1 MTSIKMQYNKPLNGL
16 FKKMITTC
24 VAAAVVLTSN
34 AVAEFNF
41 SKAPEKLTTYYASA
55 IQPLDA
61 LKSKLTANGFEV
73 LASTEVLDGK
83 TVVTITNAELKA
95 TNSYMATLHILVNTI
110 KNEIRVQ
117 NPSYLGAAY
126 LQSNYSYGQFKV
138 TLSALEA
145 TLGAMNEVD
154 EKTTFSDLPTYRFM
168 FGMPH
173 LEDTITVIE
182 GEKLEDKI
190 TGPKADKYFAYSVKL
205 SNGATLVGHKLRKK
219 TNKFLKKI
227 ESENNAQ
234 LLPYE
239 AMIKDGKVTVLDPKY
254 YLALSL
260 PLLSMTEFMKIATA
274 PDQIV
279 KDIKRAYK

>member
-1 MTSIKMQYNKPLNGL
+1 
-16 FKKMITTC
+16 MITTC
-24 VAAAVVLTSN
+24 VAAAVVLTSS
-34 AVAEFNF
+34 AIAEFSF
-41 SKAPEKLTTYYASA
+41 TQIPEKLTTYYASA
-55 IQPLDA
+55 MQPLDA

-73 LASTEVLDGK
+73 LDSTEVLEGE

-126 LQSNYSYGQFKV
+126 LQSNYSYGQFKA

-145 TLGAMNEVD
+145 TLGTMNEVN
-154 EKTTFSDLPTYRFM
+154 EKITFLDLPTYRFM
-168 FGMPH
+168 FGMPRV
-173 LEDTITVIE
+173 EDTVTVLE
-182 GEKLEDKI
+182 GKNLEEKI
-190 TGPKADKYFAYSVKL
+190 TNPEADTYVSYTLKL

-219 TNKFLKKI
+219 TNQFLKKI
-227 ESENNAQ
+227 GSENNAQ

-239 AMIKDGKVTVLDPKY
+239 AMIQDGKVTVLNPKY

-260 PLLSMTEFMKIATA
+260 PLLSMREFMQIATT

-279 KDIKRAYK
+279 KDIKRAYR